1 MTGVVVFQR
10 SLADAPMT
18 LLLIVVIMIS
28 VMSGLLGSMLIYK
41 YGGHLSLTDVPSE
54 RSSHSTPTP
63 RGGGIGIWVAS
74 LVVGFFVLKDVPFT
88 MAAGV
93 VGILGLVEDRFSLTS
108 HLRLVIQFIVSSTA
122 VLMVVLYSDTLLT
135 TSLVL
140 FPLWVLFVVGTTN
153 FYNFMDGING
163 IAGLTGI
170 VGFGLVA
177 FFSFFIADN
186 VTIAFMSIALSCAC
200 LGFLPLNFP
209 RAKVFMGDVGSL
221 LLGFMFAVFVV
232 RLSTDLRVFL
242 CLIMFLFTFYADA
255 LVTIFYRW
263 RRGENLM
270 EAHRSHLYQHL
281 CNTLGFPHWKI
292 SIVYMSIQLVIG
304 VLAILAYKTGFHW
317 QIVLFIVS
325 GVVFLIGYTFVKNKV
340 FA

>member
-1 MTGVVVFQR
+1 
-10 SLADAPMT
+10 
-18 LLLIVVIMIS
+18 MIS
-28 VMSGLLGSMLIYK
+28 VVSGLSGSMLIYK
-41 YGGHLSLTDVPSE
+41 YGGHLSLTDVPGE

-63 RGGGIGIWVAS
+63 RGGGIGIWCAL
-74 LVVGFFVLKDVPFT
+74 LVVGFFILNEVLFT
-88 MAAGV
+88 LAAGV
-93 VGILGLVEDRFSLTS
+93 IGLLGLVEDRFSLTS
-108 HLRLVIQFIVSSTA
+108 HFRLVIQFIVSSVA
-122 VLMVVLYSDTLLT
+122 VLMVVLFSDTPFT

-170 VGFGLVA
+170 AGFGLVA
-177 FFSFFIADN
+177 FFSFFLSDN
-186 VTIAFMSIALSCAC
+186 IPIAFMSLAFSRASPA
-200 LGFLPLNFP
+200 FLPLNFP

-232 RLSTDLRVFL
+232 RLSTDFRVFF
-242 CLIMFLFTFYADA
+242 CLIMFLFPFYADA

-281 CNTLGFPHWKI
+281 CNTLGFPHWKV
-292 SIVYMSIQLVIG
+292 SIIYTIVQLVIG
-304 VLAILAYKTGFHW
+304 VLATLAYIKGFHF
-317 QIVLFIVS
+317 QIILFVVS
-325 GVVFLIGYTFVKNKV
+325 GVLFPIIYTFVKNKV
-340 FA
+340 LKISAVNCGESSIHKE

>member
-1 MTGVVVFQR
+1 
-10 SLADAPMT
+10 
-18 LLLIVVIMIS
+18 MIS

-41 YGGHLSLTDVPSE
+41 YGSHLALNDVPGE

-63 RGGGIGIWVAS
+63 RGGGIGIWCAS
-74 LVVGFFVLKDVPFT
+74 LVVGFFILKDVPFT
-88 MAAGV
+88 LAAGV
-93 VGILGLVEDRFSLTS
+93 VGLLGLIEDRFSLTS
-108 HLRLVIQFIVSSTA
+108 HFRLVIQFIVSSGA
-122 VLMVVLYSDTLLT
+122 VLMVVLFSDGPLA

-163 IAGLTGI
+163 IAGLTG
-170 VGFGLVA
+170 VAGFGLVA

-200 LGFLPLNFP
+200 LGFLPFNFP

-221 LLGFMFAVFVV
+221 FLGFMFAIFVV
-232 RLSTDLRVFL
+232 RLSTDLRVFF

-255 LVTIFYRW
+255 LVTILHRW

-270 EAHRSHLYQHL
+270 KAHRSHLYQHL
-281 CNTLGFPHWKI
+281 CNTLGFPHWKV
-292 SIVYMSIQLVIG
+292 SIIYTIVQLVIG
-304 VLAILAYKTGFHW
+304 VLATLAYIKGFHF
-317 QIVLFIVS
+317 QVILFVVS
-325 GVVFLIGYTFVKNKV
+325 GVLFPIIYSFVKNKV
-340 FA
+340 LKISAVNCGESSIHKE

>member
-1 MTGVVVFQR
+1 
-10 SLADAPMT
+10 MT
-18 LLLIVVIMIS
+18 LLLTAIIMIS

-41 YGGHLSLTDVPSE
+41 YGSHLSLTDVPTE

-63 RGGGIGIWVAS
+63 RGGGIGICVA
-74 LVVGFFVLKDVPFT
+74 LLIVGFFILEDVPFT
-88 MAAGV
+88 LAAGII
-93 VGILGLVEDRFSLTS
+93 GLLGLIEDRFSLTS
-108 HLRLVIQFIVSSTA
+108 HLRLFIQFIVSSLA
-122 VLMVVLYSDTLLT
+122 VLMVLSFSHIPLTISLL
-135 TSLVL
+135 L

-170 VGFGLVA
+170 AGFGLVA
-177 FFSFFIADN
+177 FFSFFIVEN
-186 VTIAFMSIALSCAC
+186 VPIAFMSIALSCAC

-221 LLGFMFAVFVV
+221 LLGFMFSVFVV
-232 RLSTDLRVFL
+232 RLSTDLRVFF
-242 CLIMFLFTFYADA
+242 CLIMFLFPFYADA

-281 CNTLGFPHWKI
+281 CNTLGFPHWKV
-292 SIVYMSIQLVIG
+292 SIIYTIVQLVIG
-304 VLAILAYKTGFHW
+304 VMATLAYIKGFHF
-317 QIVLFIVS
+317 QIILFVVS
-325 GVVFLIGYTFVKNKV
+325 GVLFPIIYTFVKNKV
-340 FA
+340 LA

>member
-1 MTGVVVFQR
+1 
-10 SLADAPMT
+10 
-18 LLLIVVIMIS
+18 MIS

-41 YGGHLSLTDVPSE
+41 YGGHLALTDVPSE

-63 RGGGIGIWVAS
+63 RGGGIGIWFA
-74 LVVGFFVLKDVPFT
+74 LLLVGFFILQDVWFT

-93 VGILGLVEDRFSLTS
+93 IGLLGLIEDRFSLTS
-108 HLRLVIQFIVSSTA
+108 YLRLVIQFIVSSGA
-122 VLMVVLYSDTLLT
+122 VLMVVLFSDAPLA

-163 IAGLTGI
+163 IAGLTG
-170 VGFGLVA
+170 VAGFGLVA
-177 FFSFFIADN
+177 FFSFFISDN

-200 LGFLPLNFP
+200 LGFLPFNFP

-221 LLGFMFAVFVV
+221 LLGFAFAVCVV
-232 RLSTDLRVFL
+232 RLSTDLRVFF
-242 CLIMFLFTFYADA
+242 CLIMFLFPFYADA
-255 LVTIFYRW
+255 LLTIFYRW

-281 CNTLGFPHWKI
+281 SNTLGLPHWKV
-292 SIVYMSIQLVIG
+292 SIMYASIQLIIG
-304 VLAILAYKTGFHW
+304 VMALRAYQKGFDW
-317 QIVLFIVS
+317 QIALFIVS
-325 GVVFLIGYTFVKNKV
+325 GALFLIVYILVKNKV
-340 FA
+340 SL